1 MAEVQIQVVVRGVL
15 KVEEIRDEVVHVL
28 KIETQSVEKADVPQ
42 IQTIQKISEVLE
54 VYVQEVVLH
63 EEWEKPI
70 VRVVNLLKDMAAEL
84 DKEATP
90 DLKNTALAST
100 RENEIAALTDEAAA
114 LTKALG
120 EAKAL
125 RDKKN
130 DEINMMEKDLIQSI
144 HSLKNAV
151 MQLGKS
157 HGEQPAEELLQQ
169 QQSSLMQVRH
179 ARKRI
184 PELAVDAVAPRL
196 RSQARELLRA
206 QEHPTTS
213 RGRAPSLAS

>member
-1 MAEVQIQVVVRGVL
+1 MAEVQIQVVVRDVL

-42 IQTIQKISEVLE
+42 IQTIQKIAEVLE
-54 VYVQEVVLH
+54 VYDQEVVLH
-63 EEWEKPI
+63 EEWENPI

-125 RDKKN
+125 RDAHLHVREF
-130 DEINMMEKDLIQSI
+130 EIGVQV
-144 HSLKNAV
+144 HR
-151 MQLGKS
+151 
-157 HGEQPAEELLQQ
+157 AETN
-169 QQSSLMQVRH
+169 H
-179 ARKRI
+179 
-184 PELAVDAVAPRL
+184 L
-196 RSQARELLRA
+196 RSIRRV
-206 QEHPTTS
+206 
-213 RGRAPSLAS
+213 